1 MYRQLDTFFGVSGCF
16 IDGLFG
22 HMYDAGLDGQSGE
35 QMAGCP
41 ESMAADKTLYDFKIS
56 FFTQLSF
63 GNFPGFGETQLFIW
77 YKFFGSCLYCC
88 FCRFSIQDFYLIR
101 LLISA
106 NCLLLSITSPYAS
119 KSPSNTLL
127 ASS

>member
-1 MYRQLDTFFGVSGCF
+1 MYRQLDTFFGVSGGF

-63 GNFPGFGETQLFIW
+63 GNFPGFGETQLLIW
-77 YKFFGSCLYCC
+77 YEFFGSCLYCC
-88 FCRFSIQDFYLIR
+88 FCRFSIQDFYFNPI
-101 LLISA
+101 A
-106 NCLLLSITSPYAS
+106 YFS
-119 KSPSNTLL
+119 KLFIVFNDI
-127 ASS
+127 AVRFQVAI